1 MTRGVAHPADIRAE
15 AVAAVLAGASMVQV
29 ARQYRVSKGTLG
41 TWLAQ
46 DDMVRT
52 VRTNQPTRE
61 ERDDYIRTLLIDL
74 VAEHTFTLTAEL
86 QAAARPEWLERQS
99 AADLAQLV
107 VAQRD
112 TLIRLLAGL
121 FPPAEQQHDQQL
133 ALEPP
138 AGPSGATTG

>member
-1 MTRGVAHPADIRAE
+1 MTRGAAHPSTLRAE

-29 ARQYRVSKGTLG
+29 ARQYGVSKGTLG

-46 DDMVRT
+46 DEMVRT

-61 ERDDYIRTLLIDL
+61 ERDDHIRTLLVDL

-86 QAAARPEWLERQS
+86 QAATRPEWLERQS

-121 FPPAEQQHDQQL
+121 FPPADQHDQP

-138 AGPSGATTG
+138 ARASESTDG